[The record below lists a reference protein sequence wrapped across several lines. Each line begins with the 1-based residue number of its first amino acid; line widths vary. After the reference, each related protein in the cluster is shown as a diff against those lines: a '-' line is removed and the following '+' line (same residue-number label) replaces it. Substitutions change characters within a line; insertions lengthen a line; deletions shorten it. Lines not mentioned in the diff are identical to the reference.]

1 MAGVLG
7 VASGVF
13 GRVALFQAT
22 EPVAEHAHPQVHVL
36 IKVSGPDNV
45 YRVDGEV
52 VALTGDRMVL
62 INPWVAH
69 SNLRAVGHD
78 PTVLLALYVDTL
90 WLEMSGSPGVP
101 VPESLPFSQRSAA
114 IDSRLRLLID
124 EFAADIATASGDFA
138 QLEDKLAELIGQI
151 FDQAEVQNF
160 KKSEYSSWSSDYRVR
175 KAIRRIREN
184 PVKSLSLADLA
195 EDVGLSRSQFYTR
208 FKACTGMSPG
218 FYLDIMCW
226 ERAAE
231 SLCRAEQS
239 IAEISDELGFA
250 SQGHFTRF
258 FKAKT
263 GVTPRSF
270 RMGTLPDD

>member
-1 MAGVLG
+1 MVGIFPVNGPEIDPFARAQTPCSLNSREHGV
-7 VASGVF
+7 
-13 GRVALFQAT
+13 
-22 EPVAEHAHPQVHVL
+22 VL
-36 IKVSGPDNV
+36 I
-45 YRVDGEV
+45 V
-52 VALTGDRMVL
+52 V
-62 INPWVAH
+62 P
-69 SNLRAVGHD
+69 
-78 PTVLLALYVDTL
+78 
-90 WLEMSGSPGVP
+90 
-101 VPESLPFSQRSAA
+101 
-114 IDSRLRLLID
+114 
-124 EFAADIATASGDFA
+124 ATATGDFA

-151 FDQAEVQNF
+151 FDQAQVRNF

-184 PVKSLSLADLA
+184 PIKSLSLSDLA
-195 EDVGLSRSQFYTR
+195 EEVGLSRSQFYTR
-208 FKACTGMSPG
+208 FKACTGISPG

-239 IAEISDELGFA
+239 IGDISEDLGFA

-270 RMGTLPDD
+270 RMGTLPDEWTRMRPLGSRH